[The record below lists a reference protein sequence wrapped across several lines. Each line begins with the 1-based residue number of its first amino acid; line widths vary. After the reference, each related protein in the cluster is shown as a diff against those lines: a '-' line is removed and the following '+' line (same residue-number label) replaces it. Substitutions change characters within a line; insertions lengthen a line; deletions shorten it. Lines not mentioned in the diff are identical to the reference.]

1 MAKYACRSAIICF
14 FALFGLFTALTPLY
28 GGGRKD
34 PDLAKAD
41 ELIAKREYNEASL
54 ILSDFA
60 RRNPEK
66 FDQAQKRLRKI
77 AQLRE
82 DFNRTAGELIDTLLN
97 DPSNSDKIRAL
108 TRRLNNIENE
118 SSPLMANFVSRT
130 QEIAQ
135 FNLNRN
141 QLREILVRGREQLE
155 RGNCTAAIQIYLSGM
170 GIMNDEFFAAGYGA
184 EIERDAVREKER
196 VNSTLASFQQYSE
209 QMGAIAT
216 ELNRAINSGELAG
229 ISGIIG
235 RLTPTIDRFIAL
247 KQSLYASV
255 NVFDRLLNEIR
266 RIDPEISDRNNISF
280 VSILINGPAEEEN
293 EGILG
298 AFETYWKNSIGSCL
312 AAITSNIERLNSASL
327 AAFNEKNY
335 SAAAGSLGR
344 ITSYADLT
352 PQFFQKHLQFNQ
364 GGRPQTVQLYGN
376 TVLNKDIPAYLEIR
390 ALLEANSLITQA
402 ANIAANQNFD
412 RSSLTRWKSGN
423 ISAAEARR
431 NEQQTRTA
439 ITGMQRTL
447 EDINTRGTQA
457 NTTINNYHKTAQIT
471 NALTAIG
478 NFRSSLTTEEQQ
490 SAVRYYSIAQQ
501 VIQDSLTARREQLER
516 GRNFLNGQRRTSG
529 NGSAVVNRYPSEA
542 LAEFTAMLTAI
553 ATDIQDGNTVLEQ
566 YRNEQRTVTSN
577 AEISNLS
584 ANYQTAI
591 NELNNIRTQGLT
603 LAETARSQSALAE
616 TYRQEGE
623 RLFRE
628 AQTAYQN
635 RNYETARENI
645 QRASDR
651 FTSSLEIQESAALR
665 QSWDLQLVNL
675 GQAIAAAEHEIIIT
689 EVRNLVN
696 TARNLYFAGNFQQAE
711 DSLVRARNRWRITN
725 ADENDEVTYWLDI
738 VRNAMTADTGRVIPP
753 TAPLYAEMSQL
764 LSQAQKNF
772 EEGVRH
778 INSGRRTDGINKF
791 NDAQKLTREVRLMF
805 PVNQEAGIL
814 ELRIEQFTDP
824 AAFNAAFEQRIRT
837 AIDGTKQRSIES
849 FADLLNLAEI
859 NPNYPNMRNIIY
871 QAEIDIGRRQPPPN
885 PANIARSRELTASAS
900 RILEGNI
907 STQYE
912 VALTQIDQAITLN
925 PDNTEATRVKDRLLN
940 RMSAPGAI
948 VLSREDEEDYQR
960 ALRELQAGNNLVAF
974 ALVERLMQNP
984 RNRNITKLTE
994 LQRRIQQVL

>member
-14 FALFGLFTALTPLY
+14 FALFGLFTALTPVY

-235 RLTPTIDRFIAL
+235 RLTPTMDRFIAL

-603 LAETARSQSALAE
+603 LAEAARSQSALAE